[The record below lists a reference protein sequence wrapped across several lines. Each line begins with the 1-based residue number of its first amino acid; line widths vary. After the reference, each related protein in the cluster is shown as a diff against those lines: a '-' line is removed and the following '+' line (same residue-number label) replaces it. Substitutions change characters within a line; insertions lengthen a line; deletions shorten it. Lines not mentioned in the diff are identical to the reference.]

1 MYMKRLVLLDTDAT
15 GQSKESKSLM
25 SLFNYEYIRKES
37 MDDVRNY
44 EFIGFL
50 YVHAFTYLEKR
61 EANPVVPRA

>member
-1 MYMKRLVLLDTDAT
+1 
-15 GQSKESKSLM
+15 
-25 SLFNYEYIRKES
+25 
-37 MDDVRNY
+37 MDVVRNY